1 MSEDEIRER
10 VRLQAEYQPQETAVA
25 RLRAWVEDDALEP
38 ARACGDRFWMLCAD
52 EMGGGWFP
60 SGREAVQLSRRLF
73 PEAHVEEI
81 EDGIMSRP
89 ELTAA
94 IVRRVTAPLRAATA

>member
-1 MSEDEIRER
+1 
-10 VRLQAEYQPQETAVA
+10 
-25 RLRAWVEDDALEP
+25 
-38 ARACGDRFWMLCAD
+38 
-52 EMGGGWFP
+52 MGGGWFP